1 MDKEITKLLAAA
13 RAGDSSAH
21 ERLLP
26 LVYADLKRRAHN
38 QLRNERPDHTLNT
51 TALVHEAYLKL
62 VDKRE
67 SDWQDR
73 RHFLNVASQAMRR
86 ILIDHA
92 RARLAEK
99 RGGANVRTTFNE
111 ELMGADDNP
120 AELLALDRALTELEK
135 LDPRQAQVVQ
145 LQFFGGLTQEE
156 ISQTLQ
162 ISPATVKRE
171 WRAARAFLTAI
182 MTPEG

>member
-1 MDKEITKLLAAA
+1 MDEEITKLLAAA

-38 QLRNERPDHTLNT
+38 QLRGERPDHTLNT

-62 VDKRE
+62 VGQRE
-67 SDWQDR
+67 SDWQSR

-92 RARLAEK
+92 RARVAEK
-99 RGGANVRTTFNE
+99 RGGANIRTTFNE
-111 ELMGADDNP
+111 ELIGSDDNP

-135 LDPRQAQVVQ
+135 LDPRQAQIVQ

-156 ISQTLQ
+156 ISQTL
-162 ISPATVKRE
+162 
-171 WRAARAFLTAI
+171 
-182 MTPEG
+182 